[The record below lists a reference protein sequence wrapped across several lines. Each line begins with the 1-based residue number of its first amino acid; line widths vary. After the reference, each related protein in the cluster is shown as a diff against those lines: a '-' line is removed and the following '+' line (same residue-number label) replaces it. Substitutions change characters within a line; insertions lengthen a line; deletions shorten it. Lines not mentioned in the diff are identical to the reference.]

1 MVQIKNPQQYINEP
15 DSLQRAGEYI
25 KALGKKRVLVIAGPH
40 TRGALGET
48 LRQSLQQHQISYR
61 DEVFTGFPTLAKA
74 EAYAQLARE
83 KDIDLLI
90 AAGGGRAMDV
100 TKAAGDLA
108 GLPVFTIP
116 TVLGTC
122 AAWAACSVLYTE
134 QGDYDQCRYNRYAPI
149 FVLADTQLLAQSPNR
164 YLKAGIADTYAKWYE
179 LAPAIGGLQQ
189 NNNSRSITFFAAK
202 LALDKLVEKSQ
213 GALAANKNQEISQD
227 LSETIDC
234 ILYLA
239 GFAGSLSEDDSYIA
253 FAHQFYNSVRGV
265 ADSQQRL
272 HGEIVAFGLLV
283 QMILNEEMIFNVK
296 RLINY
301 LGQID
306 NLFTLA
312 ELGLE
317 KPADQVFVAER
328 IVREYEASTI
338 LPQKHLP
345 SAILEA
351 MKVAD
356 HYVELSRER
365 DGS

>member
-1 MVQIKNPQQYINEP
+1 MVVVHKERSFVLINHLERVNGILAVGLFFNLFSHVP
-15 DSLQRAGEYI
+15 LEENACCIVFLGGGYLAEIVDHTGDFLLVCKSIFKHLQRASIPRCSE
-25 KALGKKRVLVIAGPH
+25 L
-40 TRGALGET
+40 
-48 LRQSLQQHQISYR
+48 S
-61 DEVFTGFPTLAKA
+61 D
-74 EAYAQLARE
+74 
-83 KDIDLLI
+83 
-90 AAGGGRAMDV
+90 GR
-100 TKAAGDLA
+100 K
-108 GLPVFTIP
+108 
-116 TVLGTC
+116 
-122 AAWAACSVLYTE
+122 LY
-134 QGDYDQCRYNRYAPI
+134 
-149 FVLADTQLLAQSPNR
+149 
-164 YLKAGIADTYAKWYE
+164 
-179 LAPAIGGLQQ
+179 
-189 NNNSRSITFFAAK
+189 AAK

-213 GALAANKNQEISQD
+213 GALAANENQEISQD